1 LKLALLLGMNEGIFP
16 APPRDANLLTEA
28 DRDALQNQKV
38 NLGTN
43 KLEQIGHERYYGYI
57 ACTRASERLVLTCSR
72 RDAQDKALNPS
83 PFISHLQRLFPG
95 LTIERDVRPHPGP
108 LPQERENRLPLSG
121 DTSASIDHAPFAT
134 NKEKPATATEAGE
147 TLEGAKAFSL
157 SPGERAGVRAVENS
171 NWTFIEHVSELAPLL
186 VQDQNRPGDL
196 SQLTQI
202 PTVAALAQSLHSLRS
217 PPPTESLSPR
227 LAERLYGPVFRTSVS
242 AIERFA
248 ACPFQFFVHSG
259 LRATERQLFEVDA
272 RERGSFQHEVLRR
285 FHEQVRK
292 KIGEW
297 RDLKPK
303 EARELIGALA
313 AVVAEE
319 YRQGLFRSSPESA
332 FAARGLTAAL
342 QDFMETIIE
351 WMPDY
356 GLNPRQVEL
365 SFGFPGDELPA
376 WEIDLGDGH
385 RMAFRGKI
393 DRVDLAPGESGAL
406 LFVVMDYKSSG
417 KKIDPLLLEHGA
429 QIQLP
434 AYLAALREITKAVPG
449 FFAAGQLIP
458 VGAFYVNLRG
468 DYPSGASRSEVLNDG
483 DARRKA
489 YRHTGRFSLS
499 ALPILDRRQTDYE
512 NREFN
517 YELKKDGKPSK
528 RQKDLLEPKEFIA
541 LLDGVE
547 ERLREMGRRIFKGEA
562 TVDPYQKGG
571 EKACEKCAC
580 EGVCRIDPW
589 THEFRVLRM
598 KKEEGE

>member
-1 LKLALLLGMNEGIFP
+1 MRTL
-16 APPRDANLLTEA
+16 R
-28 DRDALQNQKV
+28 
-38 NLGTN
+38 
-43 KLEQIGHERYYGYI
+43 
-57 ACTRASERLVLTCSR
+57 
-72 RDAQDKALNPS
+72 NPS
-83 PFISHLQRLFPG
+83 
-95 LTIERDVRPHPGP
+95 
-108 LPQERENRLPLSG
+108 
-121 DTSASIDHAPFAT
+121 
-134 NKEKPATATEAGE
+134 
-147 TLEGAKAFSL
+147 
-157 SPGERAGVRAVENS
+157 
-171 NWTFIEHVSELAPLL
+171 LA
-186 VQDQNRPGDL
+186 
-196 SQLTQI
+196 
-202 PTVAALAQSLHSLRS
+202 
-217 PPPTESLSPR
+217 ESLSPS
-227 LAERLYGPVFRTSVS
+227 LADRLYGPVFRTSVS

-285 FHEQVRK
+285 FHEEARK

-303 EARELIGALA
+303 EARELIGAIA

-332 FAARGLTAAL
+332 FAARSLTVAL

-365 SFGFPGDELPA
+365 SFGFQDDELPA
-376 WEIDLGDGH
+376 WEIDLGEGH

-393 DRVDLAPGESGAL
+393 DRVDLAPGERGTS

-434 AYLAALREITKAVPG
+434 AYLAALREVTKAVPE
-449 FFAAGQLIP
+449 FFAAGQLVP

-468 DYPSGASRSEVLNDG
+468 DYQSGANRSDVLNDG
-483 DARRKA
+483 DERRKA
-489 YRHTGRFSLS
+489 YRHTGRFSFA
-499 ALPILDRRQTDYE
+499 ALPILDRRKTDYD

-528 RQKDLLEPKEFIA
+528 RQKDLLQPKEFTA
-541 LLDGVE
+541 LLEGVE
-547 ERLREMGRRIFKGEA
+547 KRLREMGQRIFAGEA
-562 TVDPYQKGG
+562 KVDPYQKGG

-589 THEFRVLRM
+589 THEYRVLRM
-598 KKEEGE
+598 KKEEE